1 MSNLSSPSQ
10 PAASNAIFTSDF
22 VETIEYKR
30 FVEFCEA
37 SRHYQYIG
45 LCFGAAGTGKTVSA
59 RRYSRVAEVERYASP
74 TADPRYGQ
82 PLDTV
87 FYTPEVI
94 NTPAVVARELSNKR
108 GVIRDIA
115 LGPLRREAN
124 EALEVAR
131 LQDEWEEM
139 KYRKKLR
146 EEDHPGPPPQERRW
160 QVRSYYDERLKSIGD
175 PTRLILIDEADRLK
189 ISSLEQVRAHYDTG
203 GVGVV
208 LIGMPG
214 IEKRL
219 SRYPQLYSRIG
230 FVHEFRPLGL
240 DQLTRL
246 FERHWSP
253 AGVQLPAAGPD
264 AETVAAIL
272 RVTRGNFRLLSRL
285 LAQVERILAVNELT
299 FITRDVIE
307 AARQSLVIGA
317 A

>member
-1 MSNLSSPSQ
+1 M
-10 PAASNAIFTSDF
+10 
-22 VETIEYKR
+22 
-30 FVEFCEA
+30 
-37 SRHYQYIG
+37 
-45 LCFGAAGTGKTVSA
+45 
-59 RRYSRVAEVERYASP
+59 
-74 TADPRYGQ
+74 
-82 PLDTV
+82 
-87 FYTPEVI
+87 
-94 NTPAVVARELSNKR
+94 
-108 GVIRDIA
+108 
-115 LGPLRREAN
+115 
-124 EALEVAR
+124 
-131 LQDEWEEM
+131 
-139 KYRKKLR
+139 
-146 EEDHPGPPPQERRW
+146 
-160 QVRSYYDERLKSIGD
+160 
-175 PTRLILIDEADRLK
+175 
-189 ISSLEQVRAHYDTG
+189 
-203 GVGVV
+203 V

-264 AETVAAIL
+264 AETVETIL

-299 FITRDVIE
+299 NVTRDVVE

>member
-1 MSNLSSPSQ
+1 
-10 PAASNAIFTSDF
+10 
-22 VETIEYKR
+22 
-30 FVEFCEA
+30 
-37 SRHYQYIG
+37 
-45 LCFGAAGTGKTVSA
+45 
-59 RRYSRVAEVERYASP
+59 
-74 TADPRYGQ
+74 
-82 PLDTV
+82 
-87 FYTPEVI
+87 
-94 NTPAVVARELSNKR
+94 
-108 GVIRDIA
+108 
-115 LGPLRREAN
+115 
-124 EALEVAR
+124 
-131 LQDEWEEM
+131 
-139 KYRKKLR
+139 
-146 EEDHPGPPPQERRW
+146 
-160 QVRSYYDERLKSIGD
+160 
-175 PTRLILIDEADRLK
+175 LILIDEADRLK

-253 AGVQLPAAGPD
+253 AGVQLPASGPD
-264 AETVAAIL
+264 AETVATIL

-299 FITRDVIE
+299 IITRDVIE
-307 AARQSLVIGA
+307 PARQSLVIGA